1 MSTSIVAMMMGVI
14 KDYFED
20 NDGDRDQWNIV
31 MDIIFLDC
39 ILLTGYRSIEV
50 FRSKWFI
57 DKFII

>member
-1 MSTSIVAMMMGVI
+1 MMMGVI

-20 NDGDRDQWNIV
+20 KDGDRDQWNIV

-39 ILLTGYRSIEV
+39 ILLIGYRSIEV